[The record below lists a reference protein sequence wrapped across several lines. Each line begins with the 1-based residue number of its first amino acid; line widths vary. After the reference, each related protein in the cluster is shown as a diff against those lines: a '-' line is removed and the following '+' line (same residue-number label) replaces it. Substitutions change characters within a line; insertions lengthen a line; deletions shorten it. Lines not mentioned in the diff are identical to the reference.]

1 MLYATDSRNI
11 SRPEQTIF
19 FALVGA
25 NNNGHDYVCELYER
39 GVRHFVVS
47 ERRKEFGTLHDAEFR
62 YVADTLE
69 ALQSEAACYRAS
81 LDGIEVVGITG
92 SNGKTIVKEW
102 ISQLGGQ
109 EAGIYRSPRSYNSQV
124 GVPLSLLSIPAEDC
138 CIALIEAGMSRPG
151 EMQRIEAMI
160 RPEVGV
166 FTHLG
171 DAHSENFPTLAA
183 KLREKALLFKGCRTI
198 ITRAGYAA
206 QLKEILDNDIPGNNI
221 EFFTWAEDDTDGC
234 NATEW
239 DAQVKVQSPI
249 IQDNSR
255 RVEILS
261 TANGLWTRF
270 GMTIPFAD
278 DASFE
283 NCMTAVTYLLYKG
296 MSSDVIAVRAAEL
309 QPVAMRMEIREG
321 INGCTLIKDYYN
333 SDPASFALAL
343 ATLKS
348 YNTDAP
354 KGSARD
360 SQRRAVVLSDFIDVD
375 SSGSGLYSQIAG
387 QLAAA
392 DVSLFIGIGP
402 ELHAHRELFSR
413 IRTTRFYEDTSAFLA
428 HERRNTFY
436 DMILLLKGARKF
448 HFEDIGAFL
457 SKQSHT
463 TVLEVDLDAL
473 AHNFHLYRRQVPK
486 GTRIAVM
493 VKAFSYGA
501 GAGEIAA
508 QLQYCGADY
517 LMVAYTDEGVELRR
531 KGITTPIG
539 VMNPEPESLSQIIE
553 YSLEPEIYSLDML
566 HKFEA
571 EVAGLGVENYPV
583 HIKLNTGMN
592 RSGLDM
598 QDLAELLGFLS
609 GRRTLVIRSLFSH
622 LAAADDPAEDDF
634 TLGQIM
640 RFEQMSGIVQSDFDY
655 PILRHILNSAGIER
669 FPQFAFDM
677 VRAGIGVYGI
687 GGLDGLKPISSF
699 KTHIASIRD
708 VAPGQTIGY
717 GRHGKITRPS
727 RIAVI
732 PVGYADGL
740 DRHLSRGVGEMYI
753 RCSDSPTG
761 FRAPIIGNIC
771 MDATM
776 LDVTDIPASVGDE
789 VEIFGHH
796 IPVTELARKLDT
808 IPYEILTS
816 IAPRVKR
823 VYYKE

>member
-1 MLYATDSRNI
+1 MLYAIDSRNI
-11 SRPEQTIF
+11 SRPEQTLF
-19 FALVGA
+19 FALPGV
-25 NNNGHDYVCELYER
+25 NNNGHDYICELYER

-47 ERRKEFGTLHDAEFR
+47 EHRQEFESLAGAEFR
-62 YVADTLE
+62 YVEDTLE
-69 ALQSEAACYRAS
+69 ALQSDAAQYRAS
-81 LDGIEVVGITG
+81 LAGVEVVGITG

-102 ISQLGGQ
+102 ISQLAGPQ
-109 EAGIYRSPRSYNSQV
+109 AGICRSPRSYNSQV
-124 GVPLSLLSIPAEDC
+124 GVPLSLLSVPAQDC
-138 CIALIEAGMSRPG
+138 NVALIEAGMSRPG
-151 EMQRIEAMI
+151 EMERIRAMI
-160 RPEVGV
+160 RPDVGI

-171 DAHSENFPTLAA
+171 DAHSENFPTLDA
-183 KLREKALLFKGCRTI
+183 KLREKALLFKDCRTVI
-198 ITRAGYAA
+198 VREGDNAA
-206 QLKEILDNDIPGNNI
+206 KLREILGSSV
-221 EFFTWAEDDTDGC
+221 ELFTWGESAQAGED
-234 NATEW
+234 APPV
-239 DAQVKVQSPI
+239 QVLESTV
-249 IQDNSR
+249 QDNAR
-255 RVEILS
+255 TVEVLS

-270 GMTIPFAD
+270 SMTIPFAD

-296 MSSDVIAVRAAEL
+296 VSSDAIAVRAAEL
-309 QPVAMRMEIREG
+309 QPVAMRMEIKEG

-343 ATLKS
+343 STLTS
-348 YNTDAP
+348 YNIDAP
-354 KGSARD
+354 SGSARHR
-360 SQRRAVVLSDFIDVD
+360 QRRGVVLSDFIDVD
-375 SSGSGLYSQIAG
+375 NSDKGLYAQVAG
-387 QLAAA
+387 QLSAAGI
-392 DVSLFIGIGP
+392 SLFIGVGP
-402 ELHAHRELFSR
+402 QLYTCRELFTG
-413 IRTTRFYEDTSAFLA
+413 IRETRFYEDTAAFLA
-428 HERRNTFY
+428 HERRSTYY

-473 AHNFHLYRRQVPK
+473 SHNFHTYRRRVPK
-486 GTRIAVM
+486 GTRMAVM

-531 KGITTPIG
+531 KGITAPIG
-539 VMNPEPESLSQIIE
+539 VMNPEPESLPQIIE

-566 HKFEA
+566 CRFEA
-571 EVAGLGVENYPV
+571 EVARLGLENYPV

-598 QDLAELLGFLS
+598 RDLAGLIEFLS
-609 GRRTLVIRSLFSH
+609 GRRTLVVRSLFSH

-634 TLGQIM
+634 TLEQIM
-640 RFEQMSGIVQSDFDY
+640 RFEQMASIVQAAVDY
-655 PILRHILNSAGIER
+655 PVLRHILNSAGIER
-669 FPQFAFDM
+669 FTQFSFDM
-677 VRAGIGVYGI
+677 VRLGIGVYGV
-687 GGLDGLKPISSF
+687 GGLEGLKPVSAF

-708 VAPGQTIGY
+708 VMPGQTVGY
-717 GRHGKITRPS
+717 GRHGKITKPS

-740 DRHLSRGVGEMYI
+740 DRHLSRGVGVMYVQ
-753 RCSDSPTG
+753 CSQTG
-761 FRAPIIGNIC
+761 TGYRVPIIGNIC

-776 LDVTDIPASVGDE
+776 LDITDIPASIGDE

-796 IPVTELARKLDT
+796 IPVTELAEKVGT